1 MMEDYSFTDYFLK
14 EKKSKSAF
22 KLFAK
27 FMYALLIFYA
37 ILLTVSFFFHKEYR
51 YITIQGPSMQPT
63 LNPDPIYVDGVEHQ
77 DGVYIKLNNSE
88 EDLADIDYGDIVI
101 VDRSEEKGEE
111 GYTVIKRVIG
121 FEGDKLSIVKLP
133 VGENGEYEMRVL
145 RIKEGTGVI
154 ECLEEDYVKSYE
166 EWGQYTVL
174 YDEIEYDDMFFYHIM
189 FANQTE
195 IYPYYIDGQRF
206 DVHFFTIGSDKMPS
220 EPDQIFIMGDN
231 RINSQDSRETGTSDV
246 DKIVGKVVR
255 IVHNSYS
262 LRNSLFGW
270 LENICDF
277 LSIIWEEIVNLFR

>member
-1 MMEDYSFTDYFLK
+1 MEDYSFTDYFLK

-145 RIKEGTGVI
+145 RIKAGT
-154 ECLEEDYVKSYE
+154 E
-166 EWGQYTVL
+166 YTVL
-174 YDEIEYDDMFFYHIM
+174 YDDLEYDDMFFYHIM

-195 IYPYYIDGQRF
+195 IYPYYIDDQRF

-231 RINSQDSRETGTSDV
+231 RTNSKDSRETGTSDV

-270 LENICDF
+270 LENIYDF